1 VKALRYLVILA
12 GFACT
17 ATTCN
22 LGKYLIGGTVTG
34 LHGSGL
40 VLENN
45 SGDSLTITAN
55 GSFTFTD
62 GVKNGDAYSVTV
74 ATEPSDPVQTCT
86 VHNGSGTIDK
96 AAITNVFVTCVQAG
110 RFAFVADQNAN
121 AISAFAIDSTNGV
134 LSAVD
139 GSPYASGGTAPYSMV
154 VDPNQAYLYVANY
167 SSNTVSVYAID
178 YDTGELT
185 SSGTAI
191 PTGNNPAAV
200 VVDPSNTYLYVANWS
215 DGTIS
220 AFTLSGGTATAV
232 VGSPYT
238 VGANPFAL
246 AVDPNGNFLYVVNY
260 ADNNVTV
267 FSIAAGTGELA
278 TISGSPFG
286 TGTGPVSIAID
297 PTDTFAY
304 VANETSSSISEFALN
319 PSTGALTV
327 VSGSPIGT
335 GSAPESLVVAPT
347 GSYLYG
353 ANVTSANDVGT
364 FGLTATTGV
373 LSAVSTVAA
382 GSLPLSVAVDPA
394 GTFVY
399 AANYNSGTLS
409 VYSVSGSTLTAVSGS
424 PFAADTGPRSVAID

>member
-1 VKALRYLVILA
+1 MILA

-45 SGDSLTITAN
+45 SGDSLTITGN
-55 GSFTFTD
+55 GTFTFTD
-62 GVKNGDAYSVTV
+62 GIKNNDAYSVTV

-86 VHNGSGTIDK
+86 VHNGSGTIDA
-96 AAITNVFVTCVQAG
+96 AAITNVVVTCVQAG
-110 RFAFVADQNAN
+110 RFAFVADQTAN
-121 AISAFAIDSTNGV
+121 AISAFGISTSGV
-134 LSAVD
+134 LSAVA

-167 SSNTVSVYAID
+167 SSNSVSVYAID
-178 YDTGELT
+178 YDTGQLS

-200 VVDPSNTYLYVANWS
+200 VVDPSNSYLYVANWS
-215 DGTIS
+215 DGTVSAYTIS
-220 AFTLSGGTATAV
+220 AGVATAIT
-232 VGSPYT
+232 GSPYI
-238 VGANPFAL
+238 VGTDPFAL
-246 AVDPNGNFLYVVNY
+246 AVDPSGNFLYVTNY
-260 ADNNVTV
+260 GSNDVTV
-267 FSIAAGTGELA
+267 FSIGVGTGELT

-286 TGTGPVSIAID
+286 TGTGPVAIAID

-304 VANETSSSISEFALN
+304 VANETSDSISEFALD
-319 PSTGALTV
+319 PTTGALTV
-327 VSGSPIGT
+327 VTGSPLGT

-353 ANVTSANDVGT
+353 ANVTSANAVGT

-373 LSAVSTVAA
+373 LSIASTVAA

-399 AANYNSGTLS
+399 AANYNSGSVS

-424 PFAADTGPRSVAID
+424 PFAADSGARSIAID